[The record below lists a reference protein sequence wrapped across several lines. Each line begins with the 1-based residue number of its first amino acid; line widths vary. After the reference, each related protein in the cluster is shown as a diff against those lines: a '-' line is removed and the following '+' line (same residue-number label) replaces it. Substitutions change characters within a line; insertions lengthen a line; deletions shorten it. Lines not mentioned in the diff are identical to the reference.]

1 MTQPTNYTDEDTA
14 RIREA
19 ERTSAGLQTQ
29 QLAEPIAALPQELPA
44 DTRIYPRENLAALAL
59 IGLGVL
65 WLLNQFASQL
75 NLTGGIVLLTI
86 ASCFYF
92 FSFWQRIYGLL
103 IPASILAGLSVGVTF
118 ASITGGAS
126 VLWGLALGFM
136 TVILLGRALF
146 GVRNNWPIF
155 PAVAL
160 FAVGVIVIAS
170 QLTGLLAGS
179 VLIFPLLLI
188 VLGLVLG
195 FYKR

>member
-1 MTQPTNYTDEDTA
+1 
-14 RIREA
+14 
-19 ERTSAGLQTQ
+19 
-29 QLAEPIAALPQELPA
+29 
-44 DTRIYPRENLAALAL
+44 
-59 IGLGVL
+59 
-65 WLLNQFASQL
+65 